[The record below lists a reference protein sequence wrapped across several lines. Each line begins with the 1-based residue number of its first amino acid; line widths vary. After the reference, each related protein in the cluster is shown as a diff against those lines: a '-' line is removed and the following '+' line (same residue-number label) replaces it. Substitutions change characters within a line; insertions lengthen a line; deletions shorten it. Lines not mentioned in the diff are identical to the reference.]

1 MATYPNGVSILT
13 LAECKSLNNIS
24 VTTYDTYISSMLPIV
39 ERSIEDYCRRRF
51 CTYSW
56 TQWITMDREIMTD
69 NWPINNVLLI
79 GNPYDVVLITDTT
92 NSYNFNIVQTT
103 SNNITIDGAF
113 IATNT
118 ATLVTSSFAF
128 ATYTTI
134 GALKTQVEAT
144 LSGVTFAYQ
153 DNPTPI
159 TFSTLSTLTLRNGSG
174 KTLTAGINLF
184 DATTGNPLGNVYR
197 INDNSDR
204 IIMNPNYTSSSY
216 SLSSGSY
223 NGPYT
228 TGYNNIDGGN
238 YGREFYQNQDTLLIY
253 NAGYST
259 TNMPATLK
267 WVVASIIRDVMS
279 LYDVDGNGSYKGL
292 MKSETLGDYSYTL
305 GDGASLANII
315 NRYAEQLDFWK
326 KKNI

>member
-1 MATYPNGVSILT
+1 MAYPVTSEIVT
-13 LAECKSLNNIS
+13 LAEVKSMDNIS
-24 VTTYDTYISSMLPIV
+24 VTTYDTYISSMIPIV
-39 ERSIEDYCRRRF
+39 CRSVEDYCRRRF
-51 CTYSW
+51 VASNW

-79 GNPYDVVLITDTT
+79 GNPYDIVLISDTT
-92 NSYNFNIVQTT
+92 NSYNFNVVQTT

-118 ATLVTSSFAF
+118 ATLVTTSYLFS
-128 ATYTTI
+128 TYTTI
-134 GALKTQVEAT
+134 GALKTAVEGA

-159 TFSTLSTLTLRNGSG
+159 TFSTLSTLTLRSGSG

-197 INDNSDR
+197 ISDNSDR
-204 IIMNPNYTSSSY
+204 IIMNPNYTASSY
-216 SLSSGSY
+216 SINNGYL

-228 TGYNNIDGGN
+228 TGYNNIDSGN

-259 TNMPATLK
+259 SNMPSTLK

-326 KKNI
+326 KKVI